1 MGCSSHPAPSA
12 VVPHCDCVGEAEQQL
27 GFLPRIPVR
36 NCEAGRP
43 PLCSPSRRP
52 HITGPSNI
60 KTPPSLGSTSSWV
73 PLDCSLSLLI
83 VGKGWSSYPPPCPA
97 WHTLPRA
104 EMAFLPTS
112 SLCRPFYTHFPV
124 PFPPKDWG
132 GQQQSSPGSSQGR
145 PCDWVSANEA
155 GAGIC
160 WEGLPFPKTGPPRAR
175 PLSHLHCGSQ
185 AAPPL
190 PGRECQDSGQKK
202 PGLAP
207 PSCRVGQRKPCAL
220 G

>member
-1 MGCSSHPAPSA
+1 MCLAGGSLA
-12 VVPHCDCVGEAEQQL
+12 
-27 GFLPRIPVR
+27 LPPV
-36 NCEAGRP
+36 
-43 PLCSPSRRP
+43 
-52 HITGPSNI
+52 
-60 KTPPSLGSTSSWV
+60 
-73 PLDCSLSLLI
+73 SLLI

-190 PGRECQDSGQKK
+190 PGSRALINKAVWVSFTVCE
-202 PGLAP
+202 
-207 PSCRVGQRKPCAL
+207 PSKERTVAARK
-220 G
+220 